1 MEEMY
6 CIECHGRGLDSED
19 KLCHRC
25 GGTGYEP
32 EFEPV
37 DDTCGPEVSAFNQ
50 VSVTRFPESA
60 GVARSA

>member
-6 CIECHGRGLDSED
+6 CIECHGRGLDSND
-19 KLCHRC
+19 KPCPRC

-37 DDTCGPEVSAFNQ
+37 ADVYGPA
-50 VSVTRFPESA
+50 A
-60 GVARSA
+60 GPYEQSSFAYPPVRGGE